1 MSFRGRGLVVIL
13 LSQINREGAKRM
25 AKSKVA
31 DLSSFAEVNSLERDA
46 HTAIAL
52 YADAATKL
60 SGNMMVQVVKNRS
73 GQVMEELRT
82 VSFEPEYFVV
92 GGLRSS
98 SVISESALDTVIG
111 VSGGDT
117 DIQGW

>member
-1 MSFRGRGLVVIL
+1 
-13 LSQINREGAKRM
+13 
-25 AKSKVA
+25 
-31 DLSSFAEVNSLERDA
+31 
-46 HTAIAL
+46 
-52 YADAATKL
+52 
-60 SGNMMVQVVKNRS
+60 
-73 GQVMEELRT
+73 MEELRT

-98 SVISESALDTVIG
+98 SVISENALDTVIG